1 MTLSLL
7 FAVYLFGIR
16 CVLNISYFRCLFDLK
31 AHNFEINM
39 NTYIY
44 IYTYIYI
51 FVYICAILLTA

>member
-44 IYTYIYI
+44 I